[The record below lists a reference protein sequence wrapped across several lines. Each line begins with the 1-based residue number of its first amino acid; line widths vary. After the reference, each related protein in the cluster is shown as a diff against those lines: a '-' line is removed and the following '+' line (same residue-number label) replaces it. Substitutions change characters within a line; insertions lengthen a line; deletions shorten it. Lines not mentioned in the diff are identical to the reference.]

1 MLPVLLMI
9 GAWGRRYRGDG
20 KLVHSHD
27 AEEGREIKAVA
38 SGKVTGARMGT
49 RPIRVVRTEEG

>member
-1 MLPVLLMI
+1 MI